1 VSERSR
7 DHLTLYEEVR
17 TALRESAFRP
27 KKSLGQN
34 FLVHE
39 RVIDATLRLLE
50 LAPNDEVL
58 EIGPGLGF
66 LTRRLL
72 ERAGRVRA
80 IEIDSTLFERLR
92 GTEFAAD
99 PKLDLIHGDILDV
112 AAPASSSARRM
123 KLAGNLPYSISTPVL
138 FRIFEWREHFSTLV
152 LMLQKEVADRMASGP
167 GTKEYGSLSVWCQ
180 VHGRIT
186 EKVSVSPEA
195 FFPRPKVRS
204 TILKLEL
211 YERPLIEGEDAAALR
226 VVVRAAFN
234 QRRKTLG
241 NALIAALQRGRSEIE
256 VLLNDA
262 AIDPKRRGETLTVE
276 EFIRLARSARNKS
289 LLPTSKREPSERRKE
304 F

>member
-1 VSERSR
+1 M
-7 DHLTLYEEVR
+7 TLYEEVGA
-17 TALRESAFRP
+17 ALRESSFRP

-39 RVIDATLRLLE
+39 RVIDAVLRLLD
-50 LAPNDEVL
+50 LAGNDEVV

-72 ERAGRVRA
+72 EHAAKVWAVEVDRALV
-80 IEIDSTLFERLR
+80 ERLR
-92 GTEFAAD
+92 RAEFAAD
-99 PKLDLIHGDILDV
+99 PKLELIHGDILTV
-112 AAPASSSARRM
+112 ALPKPSSERKM

-167 GTKEYGSLSVWCQ
+167 GTKVYGSLSVWCQ
-180 VHGRIT
+180 VHGRIS

-204 TILKLEL
+204 TILKFEL
-211 YERPLIEGEDAAALR
+211 YDQPLVKVEESAALR
-226 VVVRAAFN
+226 GLVRAAFG

-241 NALIAALQRGRSEIE
+241 NALSAWLKGGRGEIE
-256 VLLNDA
+256 RLLYSVDV
-262 AIDPKRRGETLTVE
+262 DPQRRGETLRVD
-276 EFIRLARSARNKS
+276 EFIKVARAARSEA
-289 LLPTSKREPSERRKE
+289 LLITDN
-304 F
+304 

>member
-1 VSERSR
+1 M
-7 DHLTLYEEVR
+7 TLYEEVR
-17 TALRESAFRP
+17 AALRETALRP

-39 RVIDATLRLLE
+39 HVIDSVLRLLD
-50 LAPNDEVL
+50 LAANDHVV

-72 ERAGRVRA
+72 EHAAKVWA
-80 IEIDSTLFERLR
+80 IEVDPVLVAHLR
-92 GTEFAAD
+92 RAEFAAD
-99 PKLDLIHGDILDV
+99 PKLELIHGDILAV
-112 AAPASSSARRM
+112 SLPESSTERKV

-167 GTKEYGSLSVWCQ
+167 GTKVYGSLSVWCQ
-180 VHGRIT
+180 VHGRIS

-204 TILKLEL
+204 TILKFEL
-211 YERPLIEGEDAAALR
+211 YDQPLVKVEESAALR
-226 VVVRAAFN
+226 GLVRAAFG

-241 NALIAALQRGRSEIE
+241 NALSAWLKGGRGEIE
-256 VLLNDA
+256 RLLHA
-262 AIDPKRRGETLTVE
+262 VEIDPQRRGETLRID
-276 EFIRLARSARNKS
+276 EFIKLARAARS
-289 LLPTSKREPSERRKE
+289 EALLITGN
-304 F
+304 

>member
-1 VSERSR
+1 V
-7 DHLTLYEEVR
+7 TLYEEVR
-17 TALRESAFRP
+17 AALRESSFRP

-34 FLVHE
+34 FLIHE
-39 RVIDATLRLLE
+39 RVIDAVLRLLD
-50 LAPNDEVL
+50 LAAGDEVV

-72 ERAGRVRA
+72 EHAAKVWA
-80 IEIDSTLFERLR
+80 IEVDPVLVERLR
-92 GTEFAAD
+92 RAEYSAD
-99 PKLDLIHGDILDV
+99 AKLELIHGDILAV
-112 AAPASSSARRM
+112 ALPASSSARKM

-167 GTKEYGSLSVWCQ
+167 GTKVYGSLSVWCQ

-204 TILKLEL
+204 TILKFEL
-211 YERPLIEGEDAAALR
+211 YEEPLVKVEEAAALR
-226 VVVRAAFN
+226 GLVRAAFN

-241 NALIAALQRGRSEIE
+241 NALSAWLKGGRGEIE
-256 VLLNDA
+256 RLLHAVDV
-262 AIDPKRRGETLTVE
+262 DPQRRGETLRID
-276 EFIRLARSARNKS
+276 EFIKLARAARS
-289 LLPTSKREPSERRKE
+289 EALLVTEN
-304 F
+304 